1 MILNYNN
8 TNIFYDS
15 KGTGKPLVLLHGFL
29 ESSKIWKPFIPSL
42 AVKRQVVCID
52 LPGHG
57 KSGNLGSIHT
67 MEEMALVVKA
77 VLEELDLHRVTLA
90 GHSMGGYVCL
100 AYLDKFANTVES
112 ILLLNSTPE
121 ADSPER
127 IENRNRAIEMLKK
140 NKSAFVRMAISNLVP
155 IREINKYKKELD
167 MLKKDAVQFSS
178 SGIIATI
185 EGMKIR
191 TDKTD
196 VLKEFNRRKILLSGE
211 DDLLIGWARA
221 RIIASTTNTELIL
234 LKTGHL
240 SYLEKPSEVEE
251 IMHFI
256 D

>member
-8 TNIFYDS
+8 TNIFYES

-77 VLEELDLHRVTLA
+77 VLDKLGIGRITIV

-100 AYLDKFANTVES
+100 AFLDHFATMVNA

-121 ADSPER
+121 TDTIDR
-127 IENRNRAIEMLKK
+127 IENRNRAIEMIGK
-140 NKSAFVRMAISNLVP
+140 NKSAFIRMAISGLVP
-155 IREINKYKKELD
+155 PKDQHKHKKELD
-167 MLKKDAVQFSS
+167 KLKKDAVRFPT

-191 TDKTD
+191 TDKTE
-196 VLKEFNRRKILLSGE
+196 VLKEFNRKKILVSGKE
-211 DDLLIGWARA
+211 DPLMDWNRAQMIGKA
-221 RIIASTTNTELIL
+221 TNTEVVFLE
-234 LKTGHL
+234 TGHL
-240 SYLEKPSEVEE
+240 SYLEEPSEIEK
-251 IMHFI
+251 ILHFI

>member
-29 ESSKIWKPFIPSL
+29 ESSKIWKPFVPSL

-77 VLEELDLHRVTLA
+77 VLEELELKRVALA

-100 AYLDKFANTVES
+100 AYMDQFASTVNS

-121 ADSPER
+121 ADSPQR
-127 IENRNRAIEMLKK
+127 IENRNRAIEMIGK

-155 IREINKYKKELD
+155 PRDVNKYKIELD
-167 MLKKDAVQFSS
+167 KLKKDAVHFST

-191 TDKTD
+191 TDKIN
-196 VLKEFNRRKILLSGE
+196 VLKDFNRKKIIVSGKA
-211 DDLLIGWARA
+211 DPLMNWDRA
-221 RIIASTTNTELIL
+221 KTVATTTNTELVQVD
-234 LKTGHL
+234 TGHL
-240 SYLEKPSEVEE
+240 SYLEKPSQIEK
-251 IMHFI
+251 ILHFV